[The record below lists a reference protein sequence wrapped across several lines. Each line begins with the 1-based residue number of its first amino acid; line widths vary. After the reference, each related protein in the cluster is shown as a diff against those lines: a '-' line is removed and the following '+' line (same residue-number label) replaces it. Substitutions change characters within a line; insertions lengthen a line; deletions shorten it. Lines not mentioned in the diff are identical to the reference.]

1 MVIKI
6 NLKKSKKIFVLV
18 GEESGDIIA
27 SDLIQEIK
35 KQNNGKFNLKFYGV
49 TGPRMKSR
57 GMSTL
62 FDFTEINYLGV
73 SEIISNFFS
82 LKIKLNKLIKKIKY
96 INPDIL
102 ITVDA
107 KLFSLSLAKG
117 LKKKNVLNDIKLIHI
132 VLPTIWAHSPSRAY
146 KWKKVFDLLV
156 SIIPNEDKYF
166 MKYGIKTVYLG
177 NPIFEKFL
185 NKVTN
190 LKYLKNKKDT
200 TCLILPGSRENE
212 IKYNIDVL
220 LKTVLKINFHYKNKI
235 KWLLPT
241 LNRFQKTI
249 QHKIKFYNLQHAIE
263 IVNFDRSFQKIVQS
277 KVAIS
282 CSGTATLQLSLLSI
296 PTIVIYKT
304 SFLNAIL
311 GRLLVNI
318 DNVVLPNF
326 ISGKKV
332 LPHLFQEKCNTENL
346 FKLFCEYYDN
356 YKIHKKKSQML
367 SNYLKKEIVHDKNG
381 FNYNLTKTIIDI
393 LS

>member
-1 MVIKI
+1 M
-6 NLKKSKKIFVLV
+6 KKLKKIFVLV

-35 KQNNGKFNLKFYGV
+35 KQNKDKFDLKFFGV
-49 TGPRMKSR
+49 TGPRMKSN
-57 GMSTL
+57 GVLTT

-73 SEIISNFFS
+73 SEIILNFFS
-82 LKIKLNKLIKKIKY
+82 LKIKLYKLIKKIKI

-117 LKKKNVLNDIKLIHI
+117 LKEKNESNNIKFVHV

-166 MKYGIKTVYLG
+166 TNYDVKTVYLG

-185 NKVTN
+185 NRVNT
-190 LKYLKNKKDT
+190 LKYLKFQNHT
-200 TCLILPGSRENE
+200 NCLILPGSRESE

-220 LKTVLKINFHYKNKI
+220 LKTVLKINYHYKNKI

-241 LNRFQKTI
+241 LDRFQKTI
-249 QHKIKFYNLQHAIE
+249 LYKIKFYDLQHSID
-263 IVNFDRSFQKIVQS
+263 IVNFDKSFQKIAES

-304 SFLNAIL
+304 NFLNAIL
-311 GRLLVNI
+311 GRLLVNM

-326 ISGKKV
+326 ISGKKI
-332 LPHLFQEKCNTENL
+332 LPLLFQEKCNTENL
-346 FKLFCEYYDN
+346 FKLFCEFYDN
-356 YKIHKKKSQML
+356 YKVHKNKFQKL
-367 SNYLKKEIVHDKNG
+367 SNDLKKEIIRDKNG
-381 FNYNLTKTIIDI
+381 FNHNLTKTIFKI

>member
-1 MVIKI
+1 M
-6 NLKKSKKIFVLV
+6 KKSKKIFVLV

-27 SDLIQEIK
+27 SDLIHEIK
-35 KQNNGKFNLKFYGV
+35 IQNRDKFDLKFYGV
-49 TGPRMKSR
+49 TGPRMKSY
-57 GMSTL
+57 GVSTI

-73 SEIISNFFS
+73 SEIVSNFFS
-82 LKIKLNKLIKKIKY
+82 LKIKLNKLIKKIKI

-102 ITVDA
+102 ITFDA

-117 LKKKNVLNDIKLIHI
+117 LNKINVSNNIKLVHV

-146 KWKKVFDLLV
+146 KWKNVFDLLV
-156 SIIPNEDKYF
+156 SIIPNEDNYF
-166 MKYGIKTVYLG
+166 ANYDIKTVYLG

-185 NKVTN
+185 NRVNT
-190 LKYLKNKKDT
+190 LKYLKPKNLT
-200 TCLILPGSRENE
+200 NCLILPGSRESE

-220 LKTVLKINFHYKNKI
+220 LKTVLKINYHYKNKI

-241 LNRFQKTI
+241 LDRFQKTI
-249 QHKIKFYNLQHAIE
+249 LHKIKFYNLQHSID
-263 IVNFDRSFQKIVQS
+263 IVNFDKSFQKIAES

-311 GRLLVNI
+311 GRLLVNM

-332 LPHLFQEKCNTENL
+332 LPLLFQEKCNTENL
-346 FKLFCEYYDN
+346 FKIFCEFNDN
-356 YKIHKKKSQML
+356 YKDHKNKFQKL
-367 SNYLKKEIVHDKNG
+367 SNDLKKEIIRDKNG
-381 FNYNLTKTIIDI
+381 FNYNFTKMIFKI

>member
-1 MVIKI
+1 M
-6 NLKKSKKIFVLV
+6 KKSKKIFVLV

-35 KQNNGKFNLKFYGV
+35 KQNKDKFDIKFFGV
-49 TGPRMKSR
+49 TGPRMKLF
-57 GMSTL
+57 GVSTI

-82 LKIKLNKLIKKIKY
+82 LKIKLNKLIKKIEI

-117 LKKKNVLNDIKLIHI
+117 LKKKNVSNDIKLVHV

-156 SIIPNEDKYF
+156 SIIPNEDNYF
-166 MKYGIKTVYLG
+166 KNYGIKTVYLG

-185 NKVTN
+185 NKVTT
-190 LKYLKNKKDT
+190 LKYLKYKKDT

-220 LKTVLKINFHYKNKI
+220 LKTVLKINYHYKNKI

-241 LNRFQKTI
+241 LDRFQNTI
-249 QHKIKFYNLQHAIE
+249 LDKIKFYNLQHTIE
-263 IVNFDRSFQKIVQS
+263 IVDFDKSFQKIAES

-311 GRLLVNI
+311 GRLLVNM

-332 LPHLFQEKCNTENL
+332 LPLLFQEKCNTENL
-346 FKLFCEYYDN
+346 FKLFCEFYDN
-356 YKIHKKKSQML
+356 YKVHKNKFQKL
-367 SNYLKKEIVHDKNG
+367 SNDLKKEIIRDKNG
-381 FNYNLTKTIIDI
+381 FNYNLTKTIFNI

>member
-1 MVIKI
+1 M
-6 NLKKSKKIFVLV
+6 KKSKKIFVLE

-27 SDLIQEIK
+27 SDLIHEIK
-35 KQNNGKFNLKFYGV
+35 IQNRDKFDLKFYGV
-49 TGPRMKSR
+49 TGPRMKSY
-57 GMSTL
+57 GVSTI

-73 SEIISNFFS
+73 SEIVLNFFS
-82 LKIKLNKLIKKIKY
+82 LKIKLNKLIKKIKF
-96 INPDIL
+96 INPDL
-102 ITVDA
+102 VITVDA
-107 KLFSLSLAKG
+107 KLFSLSLAQG
-117 LKKKNVLNDIKLIHI
+117 LKKKNISNDIKLIHI

-156 SIIPNEDKYF
+156 SIIPNEDNYF
-166 MKYGIKTVYLG
+166 ANYDVKTVYLG
-177 NPIFEKFL
+177 NPVFEKFL
-185 NKVTN
+185 NRVNT
-190 LKYLKNKKDT
+190 LKYLKTKNLT
-200 TCLILPGSRENE
+200 NCLILPGSRESE

-220 LKTVLKINFHYKNKI
+220 LKTVLKINYHYKNKI

-241 LNRFQKTI
+241 LDRFQKTI
-249 QHKIKFYNLQHAIE
+249 LHKIKFYNLQHNIE
-263 IVNFDRSFQKIVQS
+263 IVNFDKSFQKIAES

-311 GRLLVNI
+311 ARLFVNI
-318 DNVVLPNF
+318 DNVVLPSF

-346 FKLFCEYYDN
+346 FKLFCEFYDN
-356 YKIHKKKSQML
+356 YKVHKNKFQKL
-367 SNYLKKEIVHDKNG
+367 SNYLKKEIIRDKNG
-381 FNYNLTKTIIDI
+381 FNHNLTKTIFKN

>member
-1 MVIKI
+1 M
-6 NLKKSKKIFVLV
+6 
-18 GEESGDIIA
+18 
-27 SDLIQEIK
+27 
-35 KQNNGKFNLKFYGV
+35 
-49 TGPRMKSR
+49 
-57 GMSTL
+57 
-62 FDFTEINYLGV
+62 
-73 SEIISNFFS
+73 
-82 LKIKLNKLIKKIKY
+82 
-96 INPDIL
+96 

-117 LKKKNVLNDIKLIHI
+117 LKKKNVSNDIKLVHV

-156 SIIPNEDKYF
+156 SIIPNEDNYF
-166 MKYGIKTVYLG
+166 KNYEIKTVYLG

-185 NKVTN
+185 NKVTT
-190 LKYLKNKKDT
+190 LKYLNYKKDT

-220 LKTVLKINFHYKNKI
+220 LKTVLKINYHYKNKI
-235 KWLLPT
+235 KWVLPT
-241 LNRFQKTI
+241 LDRFQKI
-249 QHKIKFYNLQHAIE
+249 MRHKIKIYDLQHTIE
-263 IVNFDRSFQKIVQS
+263 IVNFDKSFQKIAES

-311 GRLLVNI
+311 GKLFVNI

-332 LPHLFQEKCNTENL
+332 LPHLFQEKCNAENL
-346 FKLFCEYYDN
+346 FKLFCEIYDN
-356 YKIHKKKSQML
+356 YKVHKNKFQKL
-367 SNYLKKEIVHDKNG
+367 SNDLKKEIIRDKNG
-381 FNYNLTKTIIDI
+381 FNYNLTKTIINI

>member
-1 MVIKI
+1 
-6 NLKKSKKIFVLV
+6 LKKSKKIFVLV

-35 KQNNGKFNLKFYGV
+35 KQNKDKFDLKFFGV
-49 TGPRMKSR
+49 TGPRMKLF
-57 GMSTL
+57 GVSTI

-82 LKIKLNKLIKKIKY
+82 LKIKLNKLIKKIEI

-117 LKKKNVLNDIKLIHI
+117 LKKKNVSNDIKLVHV

-156 SIIPNEDKYF
+156 SIIPNEDNYF
-166 MKYGIKTVYLG
+166 KNYEIKTVYLG

-185 NKVTN
+185 NKVTT
-190 LKYLKNKKDT
+190 LKYLKYKKDT

-212 IKYNIDVL
+212 IKYNIDIL
-220 LKTVLKINFHYKNKI
+220 LKTVLKINHHYKNKI

-241 LNRFQKTI
+241 LDRFQKTI
-249 QHKIKFYNLQHAIE
+249 LHKIKFYNLQHTIE
-263 IVNFDRSFQKIVQS
+263 IVNFDKSFQKIAES

-311 GRLLVNI
+311 GRLLVNM

-332 LPHLFQEKCNTENL
+332 LPLLFQEKCNTENL
-346 FKLFCEYYDN
+346 FKLFCDFYDN
-356 YKIHKKKSQML
+356 YKVHKNKFQKL
-367 SNYLKKEIVHDKNG
+367 SNDLKKEIIRDKNG
-381 FNYNLTKTIIDI
+381 FNYNLTKTIINI

>member
-1 MVIKI
+1 M
-6 NLKKSKKIFVLV
+6 KKSKKIFVLV

-35 KQNNGKFNLKFYGV
+35 KQNNNKFNLKFYGV
-49 TGPRMKSR
+49 TGPRMKSNSV
-57 GMSTL
+57 STI
-62 FDFTEINYLGV
+62 FDFTEINYLGI
-73 SEIISNFFS
+73 SEIILNFFS
-82 LKIKLNKLIKKIKY
+82 LKIKLNKLIKKIKI

-117 LKKKNVLNDIKLIHI
+117 LKKKNLSNNIKLLHV

-166 MKYGIKTVYLG
+166 IKYGIKTVYLG

-185 NKVTN
+185 NKVTS

-212 IKYNIDVL
+212 IKYNIDIL
-220 LKTVLKINFHYKNKI
+220 LKTVLKINHHYKNKI

-241 LNRFQKTI
+241 LDRFQKTI
-249 QHKIKFYNLQHAIE
+249 LHKIKFYNLQHTIE
-263 IVNFDRSFQKIVQS
+263 IVNFDKSFQKIAES

-311 GRLLVNI
+311 GRLLVNM

-332 LPHLFQEKCNTENL
+332 LPLLFQEKCNIENL
-346 FKLFCEYYDN
+346 FKLFCEFYDN
-356 YKIHKKKSQML
+356 YKVHKNKFQKL
-367 SNYLKKEIVHDKNG
+367 SNDLKKEIIRDKNG
-381 FNYNLTKTIIDI
+381 FNYNLTKTIFNI

>member
-1 MVIKI
+1 M
-6 NLKKSKKIFVLV
+6 KKSKKIFVLV

-27 SDLIQEIK
+27 SDFINEIK
-35 KQNNGKFNLKFYGV
+35 LQNRDKFDLKFYGV
-49 TGPRMKSR
+49 TGPRMKSH
-57 GMSTL
+57 GVSTI

-82 LKIKLNKLIKKIKY
+82 LKIKLNKLIKKIKI

-117 LKKKNVLNDIKLIHI
+117 LKKINISNDIKLVHV
-132 VLPTIWAHSPSRAY
+132 VLPTIWAHSPSRAF
-146 KWKKVFDLLV
+146 KWKNVFDLLV
-156 SIIPNEDKYF
+156 SIIPNENNFFVNYDV
-166 MKYGIKTVYLG
+166 KTVYLG

-185 NKVTN
+185 NRVDT
-190 LKYLKNKKDT
+190 LKYLKTKNLT
-200 TCLILPGSRENE
+200 NCLILPGSRESE
-212 IKYNIDVL
+212 IKYNIDIL
-220 LKTVLKINFHYKNKI
+220 LKTVLKINYNYKNKI

-241 LNRFQKTI
+241 LGRFQKTI
-249 QHKIKFYNLQHAIE
+249 LHKIKFYNLEHTIE
-263 IVNFDRSFQKIVQS
+263 IVNFDKSFQKIAES

-311 GRLLVNI
+311 GRLFVNL

-326 ISGKKV
+326 ITGKKV
-332 LPHLFQEKCNTENL
+332 LPFLFQEKCNTENL
-346 FKLFCEYYDN
+346 FKLFCEFYDN
-356 YKIHKKKSQML
+356 YKFHKNKFQKL
-367 SNYLKKEIVHDKNG
+367 SYDLKKEIIRDKNG
-381 FNYNLTKTIIDI
+381 FNYNLTKAIFNI

>member
-1 MVIKI
+1 M
-6 NLKKSKKIFVLV
+6 KKSKKIFVLV

-35 KQNNGKFNLKFYGV
+35 KQNKDKFDLKFYGV
-49 TGPRMKSR
+49 TGPRMKSY
-57 GMSTL
+57 GVSTI

-73 SEIISNFFS
+73 SEIILNFFS
-82 LKIKLNKLIKKIKY
+82 LKIKLNKLIKKIKI

-117 LKKKNVLNDIKLIHI
+117 LKKKNVSNDIKLIHV

-156 SIIPNEDKYF
+156 SIIPNEDNYF
-166 MKYGIKTVYLG
+166 KNYDVKTVYLG

-185 NKVTN
+185 NKVTT

-200 TCLILPGSRENE
+200 NCLILPGSRENE
-212 IKYNIDVL
+212 IKYNIDIL
-220 LKTVLKINFHYKNKI
+220 LKTVLKINYHYKNKI

-241 LNRFQKTI
+241 LDRFQKTI
-249 QHKIKFYNLQHAIE
+249 LHKIKFYNLQHTIE
-263 IVNFDRSFQKIVQS
+263 IVNFDKSFQKIAES

-311 GRLLVNI
+311 GRLFVNI

-332 LPHLFQEKCNTENL
+332 LPFLFQEKCNTENL
-346 FKLFCEYYDN
+346 FKLFCEFYDN
-356 YKIHKKKSQML
+356 YKVHKNKFQKL
-367 SNYLKKEIVHDKNG
+367 SNDLKKEIIRDKNG
-381 FNYNLTKTIIDI
+381 FNYNLTKTIFNI

>member
-1 MVIKI
+1 M
-6 NLKKSKKIFVLV
+6 LV

-27 SDLIQEIK
+27 SDFIQEIK
-35 KQNNGKFNLKFYGV
+35 KQNNDKFNLKFYGI
-49 TGPRMKSR
+49 TGPRMESN
-57 GMSTL
+57 GVSTI

-82 LKIKLNKLIKKIKY
+82 LKIKLNKLIKKIEI

-117 LKKKNVLNDIKLIHI
+117 LKKKNVSNDIKLVHV

-156 SIIPNEDKYF
+156 SIIPNEDNYF
-166 MKYGIKTVYLG
+166 KNYEIKTVYLG

-185 NKVTN
+185 NKVTT
-190 LKYLKNKKDT
+190 LKYLKYKKDT

-212 IKYNIDVL
+212 IKYNIDIL
-220 LKTVLKINFHYKNKI
+220 LKTVLKINHHYKNKI

-241 LNRFQKTI
+241 LDRFQKTI
-249 QHKIKFYNLQHAIE
+249 LHKIKFYNLQHTIE
-263 IVNFDRSFQKIVQS
+263 IVNFDKSFQKIAES

-311 GRLLVNI
+311 GRLLVNM

-332 LPHLFQEKCNTENL
+332 LPLLFQEKCNTENL
-346 FKLFCEYYDN
+346 FKLFCDFYDN
-356 YKIHKKKSQML
+356 YKVHKNKFQKL
-367 SNYLKKEIVHDKNG
+367 SNDLKKEIIRDKNG
-381 FNYNLTKTIIDI
+381 FNYNLTKTIFNI

>member
-1 MVIKI
+1 M
-6 NLKKSKKIFVLV
+6 KKSKKIFVLV

-35 KQNNGKFNLKFYGV
+35 KQNKDKFDLKFSGV
-49 TGPRMKSR
+49 TGPRMKLF
-57 GMSTL
+57 GVSTI

-73 SEIISNFFS
+73 SEIISNFIS
-82 LKIKLNKLIKKIKY
+82 LKIKLNKLIKKIDI

-117 LKKKNVLNDIKLIHI
+117 LKKKNVSNDIKLVHV

-156 SIIPNEDKYF
+156 SIIPNEDNYF
-166 MKYGIKTVYLG
+166 KNYEIKTVYLG

-185 NKVTN
+185 NKVNT
-190 LKYLKNKKDT
+190 LKYLKTKNHTK
-200 TCLILPGSRENE
+200 CLILPGSRESE
-212 IKYNIDVL
+212 IKYNIDIL
-220 LKTVLKINFHYKNKI
+220 LKTVIKINHHYKNKI

-241 LNRFQKTI
+241 LDRFQKTI
-249 QHKIKFYNLQHAIE
+249 LHKIKFYNLQHTIE
-263 IVNFDRSFQKIVQS
+263 IVNFDKSFQKIAES

-311 GRLLVNI
+311 GRLLVNM

-332 LPHLFQEKCNTENL
+332 LPLLFQEKCNTENL

-367 SNYLKKEIVHDKNG
+367 SNYLKKEIVFTRLENFHSYVFLVYDHQ
-381 FNYNLTKTIIDI
+381 LV
-393 LS
+393 

>member
-1 MVIKI
+1 
-6 NLKKSKKIFVLV
+6 LKKLKKIFVLV

-27 SDLIQEIK
+27 SELIQEIK
-35 KQNNGKFNLKFYGV
+35 KQNNNKFNLKFYGV
-49 TGPRMKSR
+49 TGPRMKSNSV
-57 GMSTL
+57 STL

-82 LKIKLNKLIKKIKY
+82 LKIKLNKLIKKIKI

-117 LKKKNVLNDIKLIHI
+117 LKKKNVSNDIKLVHV

-156 SIIPNEDKYF
+156 SIIPNEDNYF
-166 MKYGIKTVYLG
+166 KNYNIKTVYLG

-185 NKVTN
+185 SRVNT
-190 LKYLKNKKDT
+190 LKYLKYKKDS

-241 LNRFQKTI
+241 LDRFQKTI
-249 QHKIKFYNLQHAIE
+249 MHKIKIYDLQHTIE
-263 IVNFDRSFQKIVQS
+263 IVNFDKSFQKIAES

-311 GRLLVNI
+311 GRLLVNM

-332 LPHLFQEKCNTENL
+332 LPLLFQEKCNTENL
-346 FKLFCEYYDN
+346 FKLFCDFYDN
-356 YKIHKKKSQML
+356 YKVHKNKFQKL
-367 SNYLKKEIVHDKNG
+367 SNDLKKEIIQDKNG
-381 FNYNLTKTIIDI
+381 FNYNLTKTIINI

>member
-1 MVIKI
+1 M
-6 NLKKSKKIFVLV
+6 KKSKKIFVLV

-35 KQNNGKFNLKFYGV
+35 KQNKDKFDLKFYGV
-49 TGPRMKSR
+49 TGPRMKSH
-57 GMSTL
+57 GVFTV

-73 SEIISNFFS
+73 SEIILNFFS
-82 LKIKLNKLIKKIKY
+82 LKLKLNKLIKKIKI

-117 LKKKNVLNDIKLIHI
+117 LKKKNISNDVKLLHV
-132 VLPTIWAHSPSRAY
+132 VLPTIWAHNPSRAY

-156 SIIPNEDKYF
+156 SIIPNEDNYF
-166 MKYGIKTVYLG
+166 TNYGVKTIYLG

-185 NKVTN
+185 NKVTT
-190 LKYLKNKKDT
+190 LKHLKNKKDI

-220 LKTVLKINFHYKNKI
+220 LKTILKINYHYKNKI

-241 LNRFQKTI
+241 LDRFQKTI
-249 QHKIKFYNLQHAIE
+249 MDRIRIYNLQNSIE
-263 IVNFDRSFQKIVQS
+263 IVNFDKSFKRIAES

-311 GRLLVNI
+311 GRLFVNI
-318 DNVVLPNF
+318 ENVVLPNF

-346 FKLFCEYYDN
+346 FKLFCEFYDN
-356 YKIHKKKSQML
+356 YKIHKNKFQKL
-367 SNYLKKEIVHDKNG
+367 SNDLKKEIIRDKNG
-381 FNYNLTKTIIDI
+381 FNYNLTKTIINI

>member
-1 MVIKI
+1 M
-6 NLKKSKKIFVLV
+6 KKSKKIFVLV

-35 KQNNGKFNLKFYGV
+35 KQNNDKFNFKFYGV
-49 TGPRMKSR
+49 TGPRMKSH
-57 GMSTL
+57 GVFTI

-73 SEIISNFFS
+73 SEIILNFFS
-82 LKIKLNKLIKKIKY
+82 LKIKLNKLIKKIKI

-117 LKKKNVLNDIKLIHI
+117 LKKKNVSNDIKLLHV

-156 SIIPNEDKYF
+156 SIIPNEDNYF
-166 MKYGIKTVYLG
+166 KNYGIKTVYLG

-190 LKYLKNKKDT
+190 LKYLKYEKDS

-212 IKYNIDVL
+212 IKYNIDIL
-220 LKTVLKINFHYKNKI
+220 LKTVLKINHHYKNKI

-241 LNRFQKTI
+241 LDRFQKTI
-249 QHKIKFYNLQHAIE
+249 LYKIKIYNLQHSID
-263 IVNFDRSFQKIVQS
+263 IVNFDESFQKIAES

-304 SFLNAIL
+304 NFLNAIL
-311 GRLLVNI
+311 GRLFVNI

-326 ISGKKV
+326 ISGKKI
-332 LPHLFQEKCNTENL
+332 LPLLFQEKCNTENL
-346 FKLFCEYYDN
+346 FKLFCEFYDN
-356 YKIHKKKSQML
+356 YKVHKNKFQKL
-367 SNYLKKEIVHDKNG
+367 SDDLKKEIIRDKNG
-381 FNYNLTKTIIDI
+381 FNYNLTKTIINI

>member
-1 MVIKI
+1 M
-6 NLKKSKKIFVLV
+6 KKSKKIFVLV

-35 KQNNGKFNLKFYGV
+35 KQNKDKFDLKFFGV
-49 TGPRMKSR
+49 TGPRMKSY
-57 GMSTL
+57 GVSTI

-82 LKIKLNKLIKKIKY
+82 LKIKLNKLIKKIKI

-117 LKKKNVLNDIKLIHI
+117 LKKKNVSNDIKLVHV

-156 SIIPNEDKYF
+156 SIIPNEDNYF
-166 MKYGIKTVYLG
+166 TNYDVKTVYLG

-185 NKVTN
+185 NKVNT

-220 LKTVLKINFHYKNKI
+220 LKTVLKINYHYKNKI

-241 LNRFQKTI
+241 LDRFQKTI
-249 QHKIKFYNLQHAIE
+249 LHKIKFYNLQHTIE
-263 IVNFDRSFQKIVQS
+263 IVNFDKSFQKIAES

-311 GRLLVNI
+311 GRLFVNI

-332 LPHLFQEKCNTENL
+332 LPLLFQEKCNTENL
-346 FKLFCEYYDN
+346 FKLFCEFYDN
-356 YKIHKKKSQML
+356 YKVHKNKFQKL
-367 SNYLKKEIVHDKNG
+367 SNDLKKEIIRDKNG
-381 FNYNLTKTIIDI
+381 FNYNLTKTIFNI

>member
-1 MVIKI
+1 M
-6 NLKKSKKIFVLV
+6 KKSKKIFVLV

-35 KQNNGKFNLKFYGV
+35 KQNNDKFNLKFYGV
-49 TGPRMKSR
+49 TGPRMKSN
-57 GMSTL
+57 GVSTI

-82 LKIKLNKLIKKIKY
+82 LKIKLNKLIKKIEI

-117 LKKKNVLNDIKLIHI
+117 LKKKNVSNDIKLIHI

-166 MKYGIKTVYLG
+166 TNYDVKTVYLG

-185 NKVTN
+185 NKVTT

-212 IKYNIDVL
+212 IKYNIDIL
-220 LKTVLKINFHYKNKI
+220 LKTVLKINHHYKNKI

-241 LNRFQKTI
+241 LDRFQKTI
-249 QHKIKFYNLQHAIE
+249 LHKIKFYNLQHTIE
-263 IVNFDRSFQKIVQS
+263 IVNFDKSFQKIAES

-311 GRLLVNI
+311 GRLLVNM

-332 LPHLFQEKCNTENL
+332 LPLLFQEKCNTENL
-346 FKLFCEYYDN
+346 FKLFCDFYDN
-356 YKIHKKKSQML
+356 YKVHKNKFQKL
-367 SNYLKKEIVHDKNG
+367 SNDLKKEIIRDKNG
-381 FNYNLTKTIIDI
+381 FNYNLTKTIFNI

>member
-1 MVIKI
+1 M
-6 NLKKSKKIFVLV
+6 KKSKKIFVLV

-35 KQNNGKFNLKFYGV
+35 KQNKDKFDLKLFGV
-49 TGPRMKSR
+49 TGPRMKSY
-57 GMSTL
+57 GVSTI

-82 LKIKLNKLIKKIKY
+82 LKIKLNKLIKKIKI

-107 KLFSLSLAKG
+107 KLFSLSLAKD
-117 LKKKNVLNDIKLIHI
+117 LKKKNVSNDIKLVHV

-146 KWKKVFDLLV
+146 KWKNVFDLLV

-166 MKYGIKTVYLG
+166 TNYDVKTVYLG

-185 NKVTN
+185 NKVST
-190 LKYLKNKKDT
+190 LKYFKNKKDT

-212 IKYNIDVL
+212 IKYNIDIL
-220 LKTVLKINFHYKNKI
+220 LKTLLKINHHYKNKI

-241 LNRFQKTI
+241 LDRFQKNI
-249 QHKIKFYNLQHAIE
+249 LHKIKFYDLQHTIE
-263 IVNFDRSFQKIVQS
+263 IVNFDKSFQKIAES

-311 GRLLVNI
+311 GRLLVNM

-332 LPHLFQEKCNTENL
+332 LPLLFQEKCNTENL
-346 FKLFCEYYDN
+346 FKLFCEFYDN
-356 YKIHKKKSQML
+356 YKVHKNKFQKL
-367 SNYLKKEIVHDKNG
+367 SNDLKKEIIRDKKG
-381 FNYNLTKTIIDI
+381 FNYNLTKTIINI

>member
-1 MVIKI
+1 M
-6 NLKKSKKIFVLV
+6 KKSKKIFILV

-35 KQNNGKFNLKFYGV
+35 KQNKDKFDLKFFGV
-49 TGPRMKSR
+49 TGPRMKLF
-57 GMSTL
+57 GVSTI

-73 SEIISNFFS
+73 SEIILNFFS
-82 LKIKLNKLIKKIKY
+82 LKIKLNKLIKKIKI

-117 LKKKNVLNDIKLIHI
+117 LKKKNVSNDIKLVHV

-156 SIIPNEDKYF
+156 SIIPNEDNYF
-166 MKYGIKTVYLG
+166 KNYDIKTVYLG

-185 NKVTN
+185 NKVTT
-190 LKYLKNKKDT
+190 LKYLKYKKDT

-212 IKYNIDVL
+212 IKYNIDTL
-220 LKTVLKINFHYKNKI
+220 LKTVLKINHHYKNKI

-241 LNRFQKTI
+241 LDRFQKTI
-249 QHKIKFYNLQHAIE
+249 LHKIKFYNLQHTVE
-263 IVNFDRSFQKIVQS
+263 IVDFDKSFQKIAES

-311 GRLLVNI
+311 GRLLVNM

-332 LPHLFQEKCNTENL
+332 LPLLFQEKCNTENL
-346 FKLFCEYYDN
+346 FKLFCEFYDN
-356 YKIHKKKSQML
+356 YKFHTNKFQKL
-367 SNYLKKEIVHDKNG
+367 SNDLKKEIIRDKNG
-381 FNYNLTKTIIDI
+381 FNYNLTKMIFKI

>member
-1 MVIKI
+1 M
-6 NLKKSKKIFVLV
+6 KKLKKIFVLV

-35 KQNNGKFNLKFYGV
+35 KQNNNKFNLKFYGV
-49 TGPRMKSR
+49 TGPRMKSN
-57 GMSTL
+57 GVSTI

-73 SEIISNFFS
+73 SEIILNFFL
-82 LKIKLNKLIKKIKY
+82 LKIKLNKLIQKIKI
-96 INPDIL
+96 INPNIL

-117 LKKKNVLNDIKLIHI
+117 LKKKNVSNDIKLVHV
-132 VLPTIWAHSPSRAY
+132 VLPTIWAHSPYRAY

-156 SIIPNEDKYF
+156 SIIPNENNYF
-166 MKYGIKTVYLG
+166 KNYGIKTVYLG

-185 NKVTN
+185 NKVTT
-190 LKYLKNKKDT
+190 LKYLKYKKDT

-220 LKTVLKINFHYKNKI
+220 LKTVLKINYHYKNKI

-241 LNRFQKTI
+241 LDRFQNTI
-249 QHKIKFYNLQHAIE
+249 LHKIKFYNLQHTVE
-263 IVNFDRSFQKIVQS
+263 IVDFDKSFQKIAES

-311 GRLLVNI
+311 GRLLVNM

-332 LPHLFQEKCNTENL
+332 LPLLFQEKCNTENL
-346 FKLFCEYYDN
+346 FKLFCEFYDN
-356 YKIHKKKSQML
+356 YKAHKNKFQKL
-367 SNYLKKEIVHDKNG
+367 SNDLKKEIIRDKNG
-381 FNYNLTKTIIDI
+381 FNYNLTKTIINI

>member
-1 MVIKI
+1 M
-6 NLKKSKKIFVLV
+6 KKSKKIFVLA

-27 SDLIQEIK
+27 SDLIHEIK
-35 KQNNGKFNLKFYGV
+35 IQNRDKFDLKFFGV
-49 TGPRMKSR
+49 TGPRMKLF
-57 GMSTL
+57 GVSTI

-82 LKIKLNKLIKKIKY
+82 LKIKLNKLIKKIEI

-117 LKKKNVLNDIKLIHI
+117 LKKKNVSNDIKLVHV

-156 SIIPNEDKYF
+156 SIIPNEDNYF
-166 MKYGIKTVYLG
+166 KNYEIKTVYLG

-185 NKVTN
+185 NKVTT
-190 LKYLKNKKDT
+190 LKYLKYKKDT

-220 LKTVLKINFHYKNKI
+220 LKTVLKINYHYKNKI

-241 LNRFQKTI
+241 LDRFQNTI
-249 QHKIKFYNLQHAIE
+249 LHKIKFYNLQHTVE
-263 IVNFDRSFQKIVQS
+263 IVDFDKSFQKIAES

-311 GRLLVNI
+311 GRLLVNM

-332 LPHLFQEKCNTENL
+332 LPLLFQEKCNTENL
-346 FKLFCEYYDN
+346 FKLFCDFYDN
-356 YKIHKKKSQML
+356 YKVHKNKFQKL
-367 SNYLKKEIVHDKNG
+367 SNDLKKEIIRDKNG
-381 FNYNLTKTIIDI
+381 FNYNLTKTIFNI

>member
-1 MVIKI
+1 M
-6 NLKKSKKIFVLV
+6 KKSKKIFVLV

-27 SDLIQEIK
+27 SDLIHEIK
-35 KQNNGKFNLKFYGV
+35 IQNRDKFDLKFYGI
-49 TGPRMKSR
+49 TGPRMKSY
-57 GMSTL
+57 GVSTI

-73 SEIISNFFS
+73 SEIVSNFFS
-82 LKIKLNKLIKKIKY
+82 LKIKINKLIKNIKF

-107 KLFSLSLAKG
+107 KLFSLSLAQG
-117 LKKKNVLNDIKLIHI
+117 LKKKNISNDIKLIHI

-156 SIIPNEDKYF
+156 SIIPNEDNYF
-166 MKYGIKTVYLG
+166 ANYDVKTVYLG

-185 NKVTN
+185 NRVNT
-190 LKYLKNKKDT
+190 LKYLKFQNLT
-200 TCLILPGSRENE
+200 NCLILPGSRESE

-220 LKTVLKINFHYKNKI
+220 LKTVLKINYHYKNKI

-241 LNRFQKTI
+241 LDRFQKTI
-249 QHKIKFYNLQHAIE
+249 LHKIKFYNLQHNIE
-263 IVNFDRSFQKIVQS
+263 IVNFDKSFQKIAES

-304 SFLNAIL
+304 NFLNAIL

-326 ISGKKV
+326 ISGKKI
-332 LPHLFQEKCNTENL
+332 LPLLFQEKCNTENL
-346 FKLFCEYYDN
+346 FKLFCEFYDN
-356 YKIHKKKSQML
+356 YKVHKNKFQKL
-367 SNYLKKEIVHDKNG
+367 SNDLKKEIIRDKNG
-381 FNYNLTKTIIDI
+381 FNHNLTKTIFKI

>member
-1 MVIKI
+1 M
-6 NLKKSKKIFVLV
+6 KKSKKIFVLV

-35 KQNNGKFNLKFYGV
+35 KQNKDKFDLKFYGV
-49 TGPRMKSR
+49 TGPRMKSY
-57 GMSTL
+57 GVSTI

-82 LKIKLNKLIKKIKY
+82 LKIKLNKLIKKIKI

-117 LKKKNVLNDIKLIHI
+117 LKKKNVSNDIKLVHV

-156 SIIPNEDKYF
+156 SIIPNEDNYF
-166 MKYGIKTVYLG
+166 KNYDIKTVYLG

-185 NKVTN
+185 NKVTT

-220 LKTVLKINFHYKNKI
+220 LKTVLKINYHYKNKI

-241 LNRFQKTI
+241 LDRFQKTI
-249 QHKIKFYNLQHAIE
+249 LHKIKFYNLQHTIE
-263 IVNFDRSFQKIVQS
+263 IVNFDKSFQKIAES

-332 LPHLFQEKCNTENL
+332 LPLLFQEKCNTENL
-346 FKLFCEYYDN
+346 FKLFCEFYDN
-356 YKIHKKKSQML
+356 YKVHKNKFQKL
-367 SNYLKKEIVHDKNG
+367 SNDLKKEIIRDKNG
-381 FNYNLTKTIIDI
+381 FNYNLTKTIFNI

>member
-1 MVIKI
+1 M
-6 NLKKSKKIFVLV
+6 KKSKKIFVLV

-35 KQNNGKFNLKFYGV
+35 KQNKDKFDLKFYGV
-49 TGPRMKSR
+49 TGPRMKSY
-57 GMSTL
+57 GVSTI

-73 SEIISNFFS
+73 SEIILNFFS
-82 LKIKLNKLIKKIKY
+82 LKIKLNKLIKKIKI

-117 LKKKNVLNDIKLIHI
+117 LKKKNVSNDIKLVHI

-156 SIIPNEDKYF
+156 SIIPNEDNYF
-166 MKYGIKTVYLG
+166 ANYDVKTVYLG

-185 NKVTN
+185 NKVNT
-190 LKYLKNKKDT
+190 LKYLKNKNLT
-200 TCLILPGSRENE
+200 NCLILPGSRENE

-220 LKTVLKINFHYKNKI
+220 LKTVLKINYHYKNKI

-241 LNRFQKTI
+241 LDRFQKTI
-249 QHKIKFYNLQHAIE
+249 LNKIKFYNLQHTIE
-263 IVNFDRSFQKIVQS
+263 IVNFDKSFQKIAES

-311 GRLLVNI
+311 GRLFVNI

-332 LPHLFQEKCNTENL
+332 LPFLFQEKCNTENL
-346 FKLFCEYYDN
+346 FKLFCEFYDN
-356 YKIHKKKSQML
+356 YKVHKNKFQKL
-367 SNYLKKEIVHDKNG
+367 SNDLKKEIIRDKNG
-381 FNYNLTKTIIDI
+381 FNYNLTKTIFNI

>member
-1 MVIKI
+1 M
-6 NLKKSKKIFVLV
+6 KKSKKIFVLV

-35 KQNNGKFNLKFYGV
+35 KQNKDKFDLKFFGV
-49 TGPRMKSR
+49 TGPRMKLF
-57 GMSTL
+57 GVSTI

-82 LKIKLNKLIKKIKY
+82 LKIKLNKLIKKIEI

-117 LKKKNVLNDIKLIHI
+117 LKKKNVSNDIKLVHV

-156 SIIPNEDKYF
+156 SIIPNEDNYF
-166 MKYGIKTVYLG
+166 KNYEIKTVYLG

-185 NKVTN
+185 NKVTT
-190 LKYLKNKKDT
+190 LKYLKYKKDT

-212 IKYNIDVL
+212 IKYNIDIL
-220 LKTVLKINFHYKNKI
+220 LKTVLKINHHYKNKI

-241 LNRFQKTI
+241 LDRFQKTI
-249 QHKIKFYNLQHAIE
+249 LHKIKFYNLQHTIE
-263 IVNFDRSFQKIVQS
+263 IVNFDKSFQKIAES

-311 GRLLVNI
+311 GRLLVNM

-332 LPHLFQEKCNTENL
+332 LPLLFQEKCNTENL
-346 FKLFCEYYDN
+346 FKLFCDFYDN
-356 YKIHKKKSQML
+356 YKVHKNKFQKL
-367 SNYLKKEIVHDKNG
+367 SNDLKKEIIRDKNG
-381 FNYNLTKTIIDI
+381 FNYNLTKTIINI